1 MKKQSFLLIALL
13 FFTSALFAQQLTYKF
28 ANPRIIRVSGFDY
41 FEFDVQV
48 KADVAGTSMFT
59 GQINLNFDNTTLS
72 TNAAQWTY
80 TVAPAFAATNTQ
92 SIAKYAVTRTLTGT
106 VPNKVVNFAFTG
118 EPTAF
123 SDDPFDPNDWVEM
136 TTSYQTMVTV
146 RARITSSTGAAGI
159 RFIQASMNGQQ
170 EYIYD
175 VATTAPYTSP
185 NLYDASDFYLAK
197 VGRFYST
204 AWGWSQVGNTVN
216 AQWVDWTTAV
226 NTSVWEGSA
235 TLPSGSES
243 KVSALYI
250 HSPATLTIPATGKLT
265 ATGTTTLNGAQCLII
280 NSEGSFIDNGFAG
293 AGTARVEKSLLQNRW
308 YYAGLP
314 LSTSVAASSFGTIS
328 TVANTNTHL
337 YYWNEAGQAYA
348 QIPNGSTTINPGP
361 LRGYSVK
368 DYSNPISA
376 AFVGT
381 LNTGTVA
388 NASLTY
394 TSGTTAGYNLVCNPY
409 PSAIDLGTW
418 NGSNATTSTGVTV
431 ANLETSIWYRTN
443 STFSTYN
450 WTSGT
455 GQGSPAG
462 QSKVPAM
469 QAFWV
474 RTISSTTG
482 SLQFNNSV
490 RLHNAQA
497 FYKTTAETNVFR
509 MNVSDGTNTDE
520 AVVGFYQDAQNA
532 FENFDSEK
540 MMVVDDVPQIY
551 SLTGDNTEV
560 AINGQPDLTASEER
574 IIPLGFSTNIA
585 GTFTL
590 NATNLADFNPSVS
603 VYLEDLQQ
611 SVLQDL
617 RQNNLYNFTSGVVN
631 STSRF
636 KLHFA
641 YMLTSLSTELA
652 PAALVY
658 ADDNEIYVNSPS
670 ASTVE
675 VFNALGKKVS
685 DGKAEKG
692 LNKFPLNTA
701 KGFYIVKVQT
711 GSAIVTKKVFAGK

>member
-1 MKKQSFLLIALL
+1 MNRKLLILSL
-13 FFTSALFAQQLTYKF
+13 IFFTAPTFVFSKNNTQDATKLINPNVFRIVVSSGSYTDEAVIGFFAAAQDIFESYDSGKMFSPDANYPQTYCTTSDNVDVAIDGVPLLTSTIEK
-28 ANPRIIRVSGFDY
+28 IIPLCFRA
-41 FEFDVQV
+41 Q
-48 KADVAGTSMFT
+48 VAGTFT
-59 GQINLNFDNTTLS
+59 FQATNLADFDSNISVYLEDVQLNVMQDLRISDSYTFTSGVINTKTRFKLHFVTPNSVHLLNWLGTFSNDWNIAS
-72 TNAAQWTY
+72 NWNTNA
-80 TVAPAFAATNTQ
+80 
-92 SIAKYAVTRTLTGT
+92 I
-106 VPNKVVNFAFTG
+106 
-118 EPTAF
+118 PT
-123 SDDPFDPNDWVEM
+123 SNDNI
-136 TTSYQTMVTV
+136 Y
-146 RARITSSTGAAGI
+146 ISSL
-159 RFIQASMNGQQ
+159 
-170 EYIYD
+170 
-175 VATTAPYTSP
+175 ATTQPHITNMPASP
-185 NLYDASDFYLAK
+185 
-197 VGRFYST
+197 
-204 AWGWSQVGNTVN
+204 
-216 AQWVDWTTAV
+216 
-226 NTSVWEGSA
+226 SVCN
-235 TLPSGSES
+235 
-243 KVSALYI
+243 
-250 HSPATLTIPATGKLT
+250 TLTIYSGASLTIDAGKALT

-337 YYWNEAGQAYA
+337 YYWNEAGQAYT

-376 AFVGT
+376 AFIGT

-497 FYKTTAETNVFR
+497 FYKTAAETNVFR

-540 MMVVDDVPQIY
+540 MMVVDDIPQLY
-551 SLTGDNTEV
+551 SLTGDSTEV

-574 IIPLGFSTNIA
+574 IIPLGFSTNVA